1 MSGTY
6 ISATLRRDV
15 VRRAGEICGY
25 CLIHQDDALA
35 GCAVDHIVS
44 EKHGGRT
51 EFDNLALSCTLCN
64 RRKGT
69 DIASVVPETRRVV
82 ALFNPRADSWTE
94 HFRLSGDVLT
104 IHSRTDV
111 GAVTVRLLGLND
123 FHRQAERAL
132 LREEGR
138 YPPRAVRSKL
148 QLSAQGAP
156 VARNGKS
163 G

>member
-6 ISATLRRDV
+6 ISATLRREV
-15 VRRAGEICGY
+15 VRRAGEICEY
-25 CLIHQDDALA
+25 CLIHQDDALL
-35 GCAVDHIVS
+35 GCAVDHILS
-44 EKHGGRT
+44 EKHGGQT
-51 EFDNLALSCTLCN
+51 EFDNLAQSCALCN

-82 ALFNPRADSWTE
+82 ALFNPRADGWTE

-104 IHSRTDV
+104 IHPRTDV
-111 GAVTVRLLGLND
+111 GTVTVRLLGLND

-138 YPPRAVRSKL
+138 YPPRAALRKL
-148 QLSAQGAP
+148 QRSA
-156 VARNGKS
+156 
-163 G
+163 

>member
-6 ISATLRRDV
+6 ISANLRREV
-15 VRRAGEICGY
+15 VRRAGEICEY
-25 CLIHQDDALA
+25 CLIHQDDALL
-35 GCAVDHIVS
+35 GCAVDHILS

-69 DIASVVPETRRVV
+69 DIASVVPQTRRVV
-82 ALFNPRADSWTE
+82 ALFDPRADSWTD
-94 HFRLSGDVLT
+94 HFRLSADVLT
-104 IHSRTDV
+104 IHPRTEV
-111 GAVTVRLLGLND
+111 GRVTARLLGFNE

-138 YPPRAVRSKL
+138 YPPRAARRK
-148 QLSAQGAP
+148 AQPSGLGRQ
-156 VARNGKS
+156 VARTEKMG
-163 G
+163 

>member
-1 MSGTY
+1 VSGTY
-6 ISATLRRDV
+6 IRAALRREV
-15 VRRAGEICGY
+15 VRRAGEICEY
-25 CLIHQDDALA
+25 CLIHQDDALS
-35 GCAVDHIVS
+35 GCAVDHVVS

-51 EFDNLALSCTLCN
+51 ELDNLALSCTLCN
-64 RRKGT
+64 RGKGT
-69 DIASVVPETRRVV
+69 DVASIVPKTGRVV
-82 ALFNPRADSWTE
+82 ALFNPRADSWSD
-94 HFRLSGDVLT
+94 HFRFSRDVLT
-104 IHSRTDV
+104 IYPRTEV
-111 GAVTVRLLGLND
+111 GAATVRLLGFND

-138 YPPRAVRSKL
+138 YPPRAARSKL